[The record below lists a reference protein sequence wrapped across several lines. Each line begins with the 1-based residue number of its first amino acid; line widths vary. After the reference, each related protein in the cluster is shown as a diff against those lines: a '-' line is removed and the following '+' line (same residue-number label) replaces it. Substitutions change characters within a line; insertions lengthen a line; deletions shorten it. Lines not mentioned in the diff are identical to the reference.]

1 MIKNYYMM
9 NSIAV
14 FCGSSDGFNDIY
26 RETAWQLGEILA
38 EKGIRL
44 VYGGA
49 KIGVMGALADGAM
62 DKKGR
67 VTGVIPVFLQ
77 TKELVHEGITDLVLV
92 KNMHERKLKMHEL
105 SEGVITLPGGWGT
118 MDELFEMLTW
128 AQLGLHQKPI
138 GLLNI
143 NGYFDSLK
151 VLFNNMVLEGFL
163 DESCNKMLLISESI
177 DELLEMMNNYEAPE
191 VPTVISKQTT

>member
-1 MIKNYYMM
+1 MRKDFYMI

-14 FCGSSDGFNDIY
+14 FCGSGDGFNDIY
-26 RETAWQLGEILA
+26 RETAWQLGEMLA
-38 EKGIRL
+38 ERNIRI

-49 KIGVMGALADGAM
+49 KIGLMGALADGAM
-62 DKKGR
+62 DKNGK

-105 SEGVITLPGGWGT
+105 SDAVITLPGGWGT

-163 DESCNKMLLISESI
+163 DEWCNKMLLISESI
-177 DELLEMMNNYEAPE
+177 DELLEMMENYVAPE